1 MRALN
6 YPSGHTLS
14 KFLPWSNCEDF
25 EIFIWSKGLIIPQGM
40 TQKDLELRFERQI
53 MPRLIEIWARGNSAG
68 SYSLQPPIDGIFDY
82 GFFDF
87 EGHEIE
93 LYRPGELLNVF
104 ARERD
109 TFFAAM
115 FYADLPSNLR
125 RSIFC
130 DGIMSWFPIAYSE
143 VNDEY
148 IKIMDMG
155 VSSSRFAWSG
165 SVIRYI
171 MTLPIQ
177 NFVEPEFLSRYI
189 NVSSGT
195 CEWLQNNL
203 SLLKEDALLQMIDD
217 EQTEIEFGDFVI
229 QAISTYG
236 VEKLLPTPA
245 LSTWLQEGREP
256 GLNEVDLKVFQEDVR
271 VYPSKIISYE
281 SLNSYMHI
289 DNGTIREDSLK
300 FFNMDDKVV
309 YREDKVLI
317 SALERAYQR

>member
-1 MRALN
+1 MRVLN
-6 YPSGHTLS
+6 YPSGYTLS
-14 KFLPWSNCEDF
+14 EFSPWSNCEDF
-25 EIFIWSKGLIIPQGM
+25 EIFIWSKGRIIPQGM
-40 TQKDLELRFERQI
+40 THKDLELRFEMQI
-53 MPRLIEIWARGNSAG
+53 MPRLIEIWGRGNSAG
-68 SYSLQPPIDGIFDY
+68 SYSLDTTFQTMSY

-93 LYRPGELLNVF
+93 LYQPGELLNVF

-115 FYADLPSNLR
+115 FYADLPSNSR
-125 RSIFC
+125 KSIFC

-143 VNDEY
+143 VADTST
-148 IKIMDMG
+148 KILYQDD
-155 VSSSRFAWSG
+155 
-165 SVIRYI
+165 VIRYI

-189 NVSSGT
+189 NVSFET

-203 SLLKEDALLQMIDD
+203 RLLKEEALGQMIEDGP
-217 EQTEIEFGDFVI
+217 IDFLDFFR

-256 GLNEVDLKVFQEDVR
+256 GLNEVDLKFFQEDVR

-300 FFNMDDKVV
+300 FFNMNDKVV
-309 YREDKVLI
+309 YRESLMVD
-317 SALERAYQR
+317 SGDGYWM

>member
-14 KFLPWSNCEDF
+14 EFLPWSNCEDF
-25 EIFIWSKGLIIPQGM
+25 EIFIWSKGRIIPQGM
-40 TQKDLELRFERQI
+40 THKDLELRFERQI

-68 SYSLQPPIDGIFDY
+68 SYSLQPPTDDDY

-93 LYRPGELLNVF
+93 LDRPGELLNVF

-115 FYADLPSNLR
+115 FYADLPSNSR
-125 RSIFC
+125 KSIFC
-130 DGIMSWFPIAYSE
+130 DGIMSWFPIAYVE
-143 VNDEY
+143 VIDEN
-148 IKIMDMG
+148 IKIMDRG
-155 VSSSRFAWSG
+155 YLYNRRG
-165 SVIRYI
+165 GINVIGYI

-203 SLLKEDALLQMIDD
+203 SLLKEGALLEMIDN
-217 EQTEIEFGDFVI
+217 EQTETEFGDFVL

-256 GLNEVDLKVFQEDVR
+256 GLSEVDLKAFQEDVR
-271 VYPSKIISYE
+271 VYLSKLISYE

-289 DNGTIREDSLK
+289 DTGTIREDSLK
-300 FFNMDDKVV
+300 FFDVDDKVV
-309 YREDKVLI
+309 YREDRALI
-317 SALERAYQR
+317 SALARAYER